1 MRSVFYWESAGLSL
15 TKANPYG
22 GLLARAMAELG
33 VEVTAGHGRDL
44 DGDWLLENRGRI
56 DVLHLNWPHYLYDAP
71 DLESRVSRCA
81 ALIGHLGLARSLG
94 YRIVWTVHNL
104 YPHDRTHFD
113 LDRLARLA
121 ISSVATAL
129 IVHCERARAL
139 VQRHFYRTEGVF
151 TIPHGHFVD
160 AYPNTLSSTE
170 ARRCLG
176 IAQDRFV
183 YLFFGNLRPYKGV
196 EDLLDAFCGLKG
208 LDLRLVLVVKDRDAY
223 SRSLIERAGQLDPR
237 ILVHTAHFY
246 PNEDFQIY
254 LNAADVVVLP
264 FLEVLTSG
272 SAITALSFGR
282 PVIAPAMGCL
292 PELLDN
298 NMGIVYDPSEAGALG
313 QAMQTIRER
322 DVAACSRAAYRRA
335 RSLSWDAIARLT
347 LEAYRYQ
354 GASAPVAGAN
364 LKDDA
369 ADP

>member
-22 GLLARAMAELG
+22 GLLARAMADLG

-44 DGDWLLENRGRI
+44 DEDWLLENWGRI
-56 DVLHLNWPHYLYDAP
+56 DVLHLNWPHILYDAP

-94 YRIVWTVHNL
+94 YKVVWTVHNL

-121 ISSVATAL
+121 ISSLATAL
-129 IVHCERARAL
+129 IVHCEQARSL
-139 VQRHFYRTEGVF
+139 VRRHFFRKDGVF
-151 TIPHGHFVD
+151 AIPHGHFVD
-160 AYPNTLSSTE
+160 VYPNTLSSAE
-170 ARRCLG
+170 ARQRLG
-176 IAQDRFV
+176 IAQDSLV

-196 EDLLDAFCGLKG
+196 EILLDAFCGLKG
-208 LDLRLVLVVKDRDAY
+208 QDLRLLLAVKERDAY
-223 SRSLIERAGQLDPR
+223 STALIERARQLDPR
-237 ILVHTAHFY
+237 ILVHTAHFF
-246 PNEDFQIY
+246 PNEDFQLF
-254 LNAADVVVLP
+254 LNAADVAVLP

-282 PVIAPAMGCL
+282 PVIAPATGCL

-298 NMGIVYDPSEAGALG
+298 SVGIVYDPGEAGALG
-313 QAMQTIRER
+313 QAMQTIRKH
-322 DVAACSRAAYRRA
+322 DAAAYGRAAYRRA
-335 RSLSWDAIARLT
+335 RSLSWDSIARLT

-354 GASAPVAGAN
+354 GASAPVEAAN
-364 LKDDA
+364 PEDDDA
-369 ADP
+369 DP